1 MKTNKIKRV
10 DGFTCCLHPSR
21 LPPPENPEKRTGR
34 VKTQHTKR
42 ASARASARHLGVFLR
57 LLLEV
62 FGDEHMSSVCDWGDK
77 RKWGGVS
84 RRGNLQS
91 SCAGGGEKLVGVV
104 RQPRGSDITGV
115 QSSERNLLDTH
126 HPRVTNAR
134 RGATM
139 AVWRTYF
146 LQPS

>member
-77 RKWGGVS
+77 RKWGGGSVAVVTCS
-84 RRGNLQS
+84 Q
-91 SCAGGGEKLVGVV
+91 VV
-104 RQPRGSDITGV
+104 RGGKTGGCG
-115 QSSERNLLDTH
+115 QTAKRK
-126 HPRVTNAR
+126 
-134 RGATM
+134 
-139 AVWRTYF
+139 
-146 LQPS
+146 